1 MNFFLYI
8 NRKIIF
14 YLGIT
19 IIIFFLILIFSKQ
32 INQKNIGLNY
42 SKSLLTDADISEPKF
57 SINNESKKIY
67 ITASEGNFINKD
79 EILLKDNVRF
89 KSNEF
94 SIETD
99 KVIFNR
105 NKQTAQSTTKS
116 MFKSKNSTISSQGFN
131 IFDKGNKI
139 IFYGNSYIILKW
151 K

>member
-1 MNFFLYI
+1 M
-8 NRKIIF
+8 
-14 YLGIT
+14 
-19 IIIFFLILIFSKQ
+19 IFFLILIFAKQ

-116 MFKSKNSTISSQGFN
+116 MFKSENSTISSQGFN

-139 IFYGNSYIILKW
+139 IFYGNSYIILK
-151 K
+151 

>member
-67 ITASEGNFINKD
+67 ITATEGNFINKD
-79 EILLKDNVRF
+79 EILLKDNIRF

-139 IFYGNSYIILKW
+139 IFYGNSYIILK
-151 K
+151 

>member
-1 MNFFLYI
+1 MGLA
-8 NRKIIF
+8 
-14 YLGIT
+14 
-19 IIIFFLILIFSKQ
+19 IIIFFLILIFTKQ
-32 INQKNIGLNY
+32 INQSNIKLNY
-42 SKSLLTDADISEPKF
+42 SESLLTGADISEPKF
-57 SINNESKKIY
+57 AINNESKKIY

-99 KVIFNR
+99 NVIFNR
-105 NKQTAQSTTKS
+105 NKQTAQSTTRS
-116 MFKSKNSTISSQGFN
+116 MFKSKNTTISSQGFN
-131 IFDKGNKI
+131 IFDNGNKI

>member
-1 MNFFLYI
+1 MNYFLHI
-8 NRKIIF
+8 NRK
-14 YLGIT
+14 
-19 IIIFFLILIFSKQ
+19 LIFSFGLLLIFFFILIIFTKQ
-32 INQKNIGLNY
+32 LNLINVEI
-42 SKSLLTDADISEPKF
+42 SKITPSLSNADIDEPRF
-57 SINNESKKIY
+57 AINNDSKKIY
-67 ITASEGNFINKD
+67 ITAKEGNFINKD

-116 MFKSKNSTISSQGFN
+116 MFKSENSTISSQGFN

-139 IFYGNSYIILKW
+139 IFYGNSYIILK
-151 K
+151 

>member
-67 ITASEGNFINKD
+67 ITATEGNFINKD

-139 IFYGNSYIILKW
+139 IFYGNSYIILK
-151 K
+151 

>member
-19 IIIFFLILIFSKQ
+19 IIIFFLIFIFAKQ

-42 SKSLLTDADISEPKF
+42 SKPLLSDADISEPKF

-105 NKQTAQSTTKS
+105 NNQTAQSTTKS

-139 IFYGNSYIILKW
+139 IFYGNSYIILK
-151 K
+151 